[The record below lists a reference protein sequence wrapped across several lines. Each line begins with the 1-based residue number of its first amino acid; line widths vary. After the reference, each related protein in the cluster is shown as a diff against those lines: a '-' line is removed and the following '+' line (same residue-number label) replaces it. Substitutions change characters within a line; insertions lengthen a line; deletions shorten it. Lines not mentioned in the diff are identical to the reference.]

1 MRKLLIAA
9 VAVVLLSGAVLGG
22 TVFHEPIAQAATQ
35 VLNVF
40 VTNDSTHPVP
50 TKEQNL
56 DASGNIKVHE
66 QGIANVNV
74 SNASIPVNGTVSVT
88 PGNSYLTASGKLTAN
103 GTITV
108 NTTKYTYVSVHIWYE
123 NLNNPNA
130 QPMQVAVVDGAGV
143 YMETD
148 TIDPTFLLS
157 KVFTAPGTGMSLN
170 VFTSDWTGI
179 DAQYAIYGRA

>member
-9 VAVVLLSGAVLGG
+9 AVLLLSSAVLGG
-22 TVFHEPIAQAATQ
+22 TAFHEPIANAATQ
-35 VLNVF
+35 VLSVF

-56 DASGNIKVHE
+56 DASGYIKVHE

-74 SNASIPVNGTVSVT
+74 TNASIPVNGTVSVT
-88 PGNSYLTASGKLTAN
+88 PGNSYLLTSGKLTAN

-108 NTTKYTYVSVHIWYE
+108 DTTKYTYVSVDIWYE
-123 NLNNPNA
+123 NLSNANA
-130 QPMQVAVVDGAGV
+130 QPMHVSVVDGAGV

-148 TIDPTFLLS
+148 TINPTFSLS